1 MGFGTK
7 TRAEIASQPATWQ
20 ATLEKMN
27 EQWPSLVAQ
36 LAGLQKRRFIL
47 IGCGS
52 TYYLAQ
58 HAAALL
64 RAGGMQAQAF
74 PSSEVTFFAH
84 AALQEDAVL
93 VAISRSGTTTETLW
107 AMDAYRAYCARS
119 GAPGCIVTITCVPG
133 TPMIEGSDVVL
144 LADDAQEESVAQT
157 RSFSSMAILCQV
169 LVALLADDRSRL
181 HALAPLPRLLDDLLA
196 RAGDLPARLGNNL
209 ACDRFF
215 YLGSGAFYGFAC
227 EAMLK
232 TKEMTVSWSEAY
244 HTLEFRHGP
253 MSVVAPSALVV
264 GMISDTAA
272 EAEIAVLRQMAKLG
286 AQTLAICEQKGALD
300 WSGIDEVLEL
310 RSGLDEW
317 QRPVLLLP
325 VIQWLAL
332 HRALAKQ
339 LDPDNPQNLT
349 QVVVL

>member
-7 TRAEIASQPATWQ
+7 TRAEIASQPAVWQ

-27 EQWPSLVAQ
+27 TQWPSLAAQ
-36 LAGLQKRRFIL
+36 LGGVRARRFVL

-58 HAAALL
+58 HAATLL
-64 RAGGMQAQAF
+64 RAAGMQAHAF
-74 PSSEVTFFAH
+74 PSSELAFFP
-84 AALQEDAVL
+84 AATAAEDTVL
-93 VAISRSGTTTETLW
+93 VAVSRSGTTTETLW
-107 AMDAYRAYCARS
+107 AMDTYRRACAQN
-119 GAPGCIVTITCVPG
+119 GQEGCIITITCVPN
-133 TPMIEGSDVVL
+133 TPMIEKSDVVL

-169 LVALLADDRSRL
+169 LIALLLGDHTRMQALGALPLRLTELLERADDLPSRL
-181 HALAPLPRLLDDLLA
+181 
-196 RAGDLPARLGNNL
+196 GDNLGI
-209 ACDRFF
+209 DRFF

-264 GMISDTAA
+264 GMISDSAA
-272 EAEIAVLRQMAKLG
+272 EAEIAVLRQMGKLG
-286 AQTLAICEQKGALD
+286 GQTLAICEQKGALD
-300 WSGIDEVLEL
+300 WAGVDEVLEL
-310 RSGLDEW
+310 HSGLDEW